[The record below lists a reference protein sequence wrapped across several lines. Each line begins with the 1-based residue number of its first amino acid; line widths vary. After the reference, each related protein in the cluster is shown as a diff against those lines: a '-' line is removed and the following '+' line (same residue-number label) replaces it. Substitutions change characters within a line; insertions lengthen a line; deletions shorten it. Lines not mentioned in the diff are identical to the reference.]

1 MKIHIA
7 TDHAG
12 LELKNNIKQY
22 LEKKGH
28 QVHDHG
34 AHQFDPLD
42 DYPDFIIPCAKAV
55 SLDSKSKGIILGGS
69 GQGEAIAANR
79 IKKVR
84 AAVYYGGPEDIVKL
98 SREHND
104 ANILSLGAR
113 FIKEEAIFKI
123 IDLWLKVQVVLAL
136 LPSGTFS
143 SSTSAGIPKK

>member
-12 LELKNNIKQY
+12 LELKNNIKHY
-22 LEKKGH
+22 LEEKGH

-55 SLDSKSKGIILGGS
+55 SLDSRSKGIILGGS

-98 SREHND
+98 SREHNN

-113 FIKEEAIFKI
+113 FMSEEELYKI
-123 IDLWLKVQVVLAL
+123 IEVWLSTDFE
-136 LPSGTFS
+136 SGRHQRRIEKLDES
-143 SSTSAGIPKK
+143 

>member
-12 LELKNNIKQY
+12 LELKNNIKHY

-42 DYPDFIIPCAKAV
+42 DYPDFIIPCAKEV
-55 SLDSKSKGIILGGS
+55 SLDSKSKEIILGGS
-69 GQGEAIAANR
+69 GKGEAIAANR

-84 AAVYYGGPEDIVKL
+84 ATVYYGGPEDIVKL

-104 ANILSLGAR
+104 AIKLSLS
-113 FIKEEAIFKI
+113 FIQI
-123 IDLWLKVQVVLAL
+123 
-136 LPSGTFS
+136 
-143 SSTSAGIPKK
+143 